1 MSNTLTLDVCITH
14 LHLKNG
20 VYSSEQHVWR
30 DFGADNKTWNRII
43 RFVSADG
50 RVLLG
55 EPKDLD
61 LDIGLA
67 LAEDRRVDV
76 YVLSG
81 EHIWDLH
88 VIRTGEEAVVKKVR
102 TSLVVPALC

>member
-1 MSNTLTLDVCITH
+1 MVSTAVSKVFCSI
-14 LHLKNG
+14 
-20 VYSSEQHVWR
+20 SELIIQ
-30 DFGADNKTWNRII
+30 TWNRII
-43 RFVSADG
+43 RFVSDDG

-55 EPKDLD
+55 EPKDSD

-81 EHIWDLH
+81 EHIWDLN

-102 TSLVVPALC
+102 TSVVMLAVR